1 MVSREKS
8 LSSSRISNNLGEMY
22 EEFTSGGET
31 ESFRDFMT
39 IDESGEKVAVRI
51 TTGEVEELLPALEE
65 YDFEV
70 IGSEPDLN
78 FLEGWLPIDALPE
91 VETLADQELL
101 GVKPVYQ
108 PVTNVGSVTSQADF
122 VAEKLSVSFEEINL
136 PETIDFGDTGSVT
149 LKLTNTSERLLFSPV
164 RLNLFISTD
173 DDRDSESDER
183 NDGLLSTEEV
193 FVFLRPGESKTVE
206 IDYENLSSVVAPGSY
221 HLLAEIEGG
230 DFTSELVSANGS
242 DSVLTWHATAL
253 NAIQEFGEVDN
264 DTTGIGIEPTVGSRA
279 LAIVQTSVFN
289 AANAFEERFEFYL
302 GLDPGE
308 PADGASVDAA
318 VAGASVTALA
328 NVLPGTDD
336 LREAIVARLEN
347 SLDLS
352 TEQVESLLTAAGLGS
367 ILEPPTPGDI
377 SSFPDPFLSE
387 PPTPSEPPDD
397 VPEDIEDIV
406 NGFQLGV
413 NAASQVLDARSDDG
427 FTGFF
432 DGIDDPAT
440 YDPPGDF
447 EEYVWIGEPQ
457 IDAATGESVFVDD
470 DGNVVPFALSPGWEE
485 LTTFSGEAVDDFI
498 EEANVD
504 DNGDGVLL
512 DGRPFANPVDTSVS
526 AFQQNR
532 YITEINQ
539 VQTLGG
545 LESTPITDV
554 TRSQDQTEVAMFW
567 AYDRADTF
575 RPYGQLHQIAEEAGF
590 RSGDDLLDN
599 ARTLALTSIALA
611 DASISA
617 WSGKYDEV
625 QSRPQDVISGDNG
638 QGIPISAI
646 DGFNETVT
654 DFDWKPLLPDPP
666 FPDYLSGHSTFA
678 GAFSGVLDTLFPD
691 ATDIEVVSQELV
703 PGNGIHNTS
712 NVFNTSNIF
721 NTSNDE
727 QFDIEDFGPVRTFE
741 SYREIGAEDAIS
753 RVFGGVHVLEATNDA
768 VNIGNVIGQ
777 FVADNLLAPVV

>member
-1 MVSREKS
+1 M
-8 LSSSRISNNLGEMY
+8 
-22 EEFTSGGET
+22 
-31 ESFRDFMT
+31 
-39 IDESGEKVAVRI
+39 
-51 TTGEVEELLPALEE
+51 
-65 YDFEV
+65 
-70 IGSEPDLN
+70 
-78 FLEGWLPIDALPE
+78 
-91 VETLADQELL
+91 ADQELL

-149 LKLTNTSERLLFSPV
+149 LKLTNESDRRLFSPV

-289 AANAFEERFEFYL
+289 AANAFEERFEFY
-302 GLDPGE
+302 GGSELDPGDPE
-308 PADGASVDAA
+308 DGASVDAA

-328 NVLPGTDD
+328 NVLPGTED
-336 LREAIVARLEN
+336 LSDAIVARLEN

-397 VPEDIEDIV
+397 VPEDIV

-440 YDPPGDF
+440 YDPPGTF
-447 EEYVWIGEPQ
+447 EEYVWQGEPA

-470 DGNVVPFALSPGWEE
+470 DGNDVPFALSPGWGE

-512 DGRPFANPVDTSVS
+512 DGRPFANVVDPSVS

-554 TRSQDQTEVAMFW
+554 TRSQDQTEVAIFW

-611 DASISA
+611 DAAIAA
-617 WSGKYDEV
+617 WSGKYDDV
-625 QSRPQDVISGDNG
+625 QPRPQDVISGDNG
-638 QGIPISAI
+638 QGTPISEI
-646 DGFNETVT
+646 DGFDETVT
-654 DFDWKPLLPDPP
+654 DFDWEPLLEDPP

-678 GAFSGVLDTLFPD
+678 GAFGGVLDTLFPD

-703 PGNGIHNTS
+703 PGNGIFT
-712 NVFNTSNIF
+712 
-721 NTSNDE
+721 TSNDE
-727 QFDIEDFGPVRTFE
+727 LFDSEAFGAVRTFE
-741 SYREIGAEDAIS
+741 SYLEIGAEDAVS
-753 RVFGGVHVLEATNDA
+753 RVFGGVHVLEATDDA
-768 VNIGNVIGQ
+768 VNIGDVIGQ